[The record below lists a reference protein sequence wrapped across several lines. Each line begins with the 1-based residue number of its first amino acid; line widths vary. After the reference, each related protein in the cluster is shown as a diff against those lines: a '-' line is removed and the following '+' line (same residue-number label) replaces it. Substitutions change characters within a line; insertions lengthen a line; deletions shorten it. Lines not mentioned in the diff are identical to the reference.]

1 MTVSEV
7 TASVDRHVRS
17 MFSEL
22 EKAINEMHRL
32 ERIRDRLTDEER
44 SDSDVT
50 GLLAEQL
57 RKAREDVRSS
67 TVRINGYVDGQKAM
81 FKSRGMNPDMAYTHA
96 IAPTG
101 GKTSRGVEMHAV
113 VKRGVPLLTD

>member
-7 TASVDRHVRS
+7 AASVDRHVRS

-67 TVRINGYVDGQKAM
+67 TVRINGYVDGQKDM

>member
-1 MTVSEV
+1 MTLTEV
-7 TASVDRHVRS
+7 TLSVDRQVRS

-22 EKAINEMHRL
+22 EKAINELRRL

-44 SDSDVT
+44 VDRDVT

-57 RKAREDVRSS
+57 RKARNEVRSS
-67 TVRINGYVDGQKAM
+67 TVRINEYVDGQKEM
-81 FKSRGMNPDMAYTHA
+81 FRSRGMNPDMAYTHA
-96 IAPTG
+96 MAPTG